1 MKKTYSTDRL
11 IQIAIALSAEKD
23 IDKLL
28 DMILQ
33 EAIEISN
40 CDSGT
45 VYVREKEQLFFHNTY
60 TGAGGYVDKNT
71 LQKKNLPPVPLT
83 RGYVSACAVLDKKKI
98 NIADVYEST
107 EYDFSGAKKY
117 DAINNYRTKSM
128 LVIPLE
134 DDKGEIVGV
143 LQLINAQD
151 EKKEVVPF
159 PASDEDIISAL
170 ASLAAVSLTNRRL
183 AQQVLDTLHSFVEV
197 MVEAIDTRSSYNANH
212 TKSMVGYARKFLDY
226 IAANHDDRA
235 LSEEEKDSFLMSI
248 WLHDIGKLVI
258 PLEVMDKAT
267 RLGNKKDEI
276 ESRVTIACLK
286 EEIMGLKD
294 PSLKEET
301 DKKAEEIKKAWELIS
316 ECDTKGFLPD
326 DTIEALKAAAKLE
339 IISEHDEKISLL
351 TDDELTAITV
361 RKGTLTDEER
371 STMQSHVVYTG
382 RMLDKMN
389 FEGVY
394 ANVPGWAS
402 AHHEFLDGT
411 GYPKHIKSEDIPNQ
425 VRFLTIID
433 VYDALTAEDR
443 PYKPPMPAEKAF
455 GILESL
461 ADEGKIDR
469 QILELFKESKAW
481 EKN

>member
-1 MKKTYSTDRL
+1 MIKEYSTDRL
-11 IQIAIALSAEKD
+11 IQIAIALSAEKN

-33 EAIEISN
+33 EAIMISN

-60 TGAGGYVDKNT
+60 TGAGGFVDSTT

-117 DAINNYRTKSM
+117 DAMNDYRTKSM

-151 EKKEVVPF
+151 EKKEIIPF
-159 PASDEDIISAL
+159 PPADEGIISAL

-183 AQQVLDTLHSFVEV
+183 SAQVLATLHSFVQV
-197 MVEAIDTRSSYNANH
+197 MVESIDTRSAYNANH
-212 TKSMVGYARKFLDY
+212 TKSMVGYASKFLNY
-226 IAANHDDRA
+226 IAANHDSRPLTD
-235 LSEEEKDSFLMSI
+235 EEKDSFLMSV

-267 RLGNKKDEI
+267 RLGGKKDVI
-276 ESRVTIACLK
+276 KSRVTIACLK
-286 EEIMGLKD
+286 EEIRGLKD
-294 PSLKEET
+294 PSFKEEA
-301 DKKAEEIKKAWELIS
+301 DKRIEEIKKAWELMEES
-316 ECDTKGFLPD
+316 DTKGFLPD
-326 DTIEALKAAAKLE
+326 ETIEALKEAAKIE
-339 IISEHDEKISLL
+339 IIDEQDEKRALL
-351 TDDELTAITV
+351 SEDELTAITV

-371 STMQSHVVYTG
+371 TTMQSHVVYTSK
-382 RMLDKMN
+382 MLAKMN

-394 ANVPGWAS
+394 AKVPGWAS

-411 GYPKHIKSEDIPNQ
+411 GYPQHLKSEEIPQQ

-443 PYKPPMPAEKAF
+443 PYKPPMPTEKAF
-455 GILESL
+455 EILESM
-461 ADEGKIDR
+461 AEEGKVDGE
-469 QILELFKESKAW
+469 ILRLFKESRAW
-481 EKN
+481 EKK